1 MRATLKINKDDIV
14 VVFDGY
20 CVMCSKFVSW
30 LAKRDIQNK
39 IFYTTFES
47 NFLNINYPDI
57 KLEDTV
63 FVIDHNAKTY
73 IKTQAIKV
81 CLEKIKHKKLLVTLI
96 NIVPLK
102 LANLIYSVVA
112 KTRYIFFGKKEA
124 CTIPNDIVKSRILT

>member
-1 MRATLKINKDDIV
+1 MKINKDDIV

-30 LAKRDIQNK
+30 LAKRDTQNK

-81 CLEKIKHKKLLVTLI
+81 CLEKIKHK
-96 NIVPLK
+96 
-102 LANLIYSVVA
+102 SVFLTGSIIDFVQN
-112 KTRYIFFGKKEA
+112 F
-124 CTIPNDIVKSRILT
+124 KSYQKRIHKSFAQRFAR

>member
-30 LAKRDIQNK
+30 LAKRDTQNK

-63 FVIDHNAKTY
+63 FVIDHSAKTY
-73 IKTQAIKV
+73 IKSQAIKI
-81 CLEKIKHKKLLVTLI
+81 CLEKLKHKKLLVYLI
-96 NIVPLK
+96 KMVPIK
-102 LANLIYSVVA
+102 IADLIYSVVA
-112 KTRYIFFGKKEA
+112 KTRYMFFGKKES